1 MSHAHD
7 AATVAGRGVS
17 VADVDAREALLR
29 DAVPAASLPRAGT
42 SEGRQLRRWL
52 TQLMVT
58 ERLIAAEAAAVGLTA
73 DGVPAE
79 DELMP
84 DLCARLEIGS
94 VAAAALADPLARAMF
109 VHVTDGV
116 QVADAAVADYHVRNP
131 LRFAEPSDTGNGW
144 CTKTLGIPPLDSV
157 RALIVEHLRGAARRR
172 AFRLWLDARRA
183 ELVRLAPG
191 YEHPGDPRQPDNTHR
206 H

>member
-1 MSHAHD
+1 MSHPPD

-58 ERLIAAEAAAVGLTA
+58 ERLIAAEAAAVGLAA
-73 DGVPAE
+73 DSAPAE

-84 DLCARLEIGS
+84 DVSARLEIGS

-109 VHVTDGV
+109 VHVTGGV
-116 QVADAAVADYHVRNP
+116 QVADADVTDYHVRNP
-131 LRFAEPSDTGNGW
+131 LRFAEPSDAGNGW
-144 CTKTLGIPPLDSV
+144 RTATVDTPSLDSV
-157 RALIVEHLRGAARRR
+157 RSLIVEHLRGAARRR